1 MIEILTSGLMNSV
14 QDLGRPGYLDQG
26 IGRGGAMDR
35 PALRIANLLVGNAEG
50 AAAIEVAIFPF
61 RLRFLDAADFAVTGA
76 ACLASLNG
84 APLPPWWAG
93 SAEAGDELRLDPPN
107 EGSRAYIAI
116 GGGID
121 VPPVLGSGATDLK
134 SVFGGL
140 EGRALVRGDR
150 LAIAGA
156 ARSLF
161 SPAGRR
167 WPEGSD
173 EGVSE
178 ALLSNPKTPSSPR
191 MRSALLPD
199 GEKRDVSKLSGTS
212 ADPFYFRDNLGG
224 ASGGELLKLR
234 VMLGAEFEV
243 FTDQA
248 RAALTGTTFT
258 VSADNNRQGMRLE
271 GPALTLT
278 RKLEL
283 LSHGIMP
290 GTIQVPPSGQAVI
303 QLAEA
308 NTCGGYPKIGHVIE
322 PDLWKLGQAP
332 SGATMCFEMVSRDT
346 AIAAIRDEEL
356 RLQRLAGLLANRSAR
371 KAG

>member
-35 PALRIANLLVGNAEG
+35 PALRIANLLVGNADG
-50 AAAIEVAIFPF
+50 AAGIEVAIFPF
-61 RLRFLDAADFAVTGA
+61 RLRFLEPANFAVTGA
-76 ACLASLNG
+76 ACVASLNG
-84 APLPPWWAG
+84 KPLPPWWSG
-93 SAEAGDELRLDPPN
+93 SAEAGDELRLDAPSA
-107 EGSRAYIAI
+107 GSRAYVAI

-121 VPPVLGSGATDLK
+121 VPDILGSAATDLK

-150 LAIAGA
+150 LPIGGETG
-156 ARSLF
+156 SLF

-173 EGVSE
+173 EGARV
-178 ALLSNPKTPSSPR
+178 ALKPAEKTPSSPR
-191 MRSALLPD
+191 MRSALLPA
-199 GEKRDVSKLSGTS
+199 GEKREVAAPSGTS
-212 ADPFYFRDNLGG
+212 ADPHYFRDRLGG
-224 ASGGELLKLR
+224 TPGGEPLTLR
-234 VMLGAEFEV
+234 IMPGAEFDT
-243 FTDQA
+243 FTDEA
-248 RAALTGTTFT
+248 RAALTGTAFT
-258 VSADNNRQGMRLE
+258 VSADNNRQGMRLA
-271 GPALTLT
+271 GPPLALTH
-278 RKLEL
+278 KLEL

-322 PDLWKLGQAP
+322 ADLWKLGQAP
-332 SGATMCFEMVSRDT
+332 SGATMRFEIVSRDA

-356 RLQRLAGLLANRSAR
+356 RLRRLAGLLPGPAAR
-371 KAG
+371 KTG